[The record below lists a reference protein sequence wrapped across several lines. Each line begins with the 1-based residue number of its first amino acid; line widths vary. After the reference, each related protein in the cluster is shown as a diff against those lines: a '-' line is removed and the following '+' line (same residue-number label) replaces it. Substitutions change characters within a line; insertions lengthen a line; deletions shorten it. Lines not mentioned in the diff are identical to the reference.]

1 MSVRDRIRELF
12 LEPQPFY
19 ELAQAARLLGCP
31 PSEVERAIAEGE
43 IETPSTRAAYP
54 LAWQEIAVMLTS
66 QYAQA
71 VIEEAL
77 AEEADAVIPE
87 LVRLAELRVEIPRYQ
102 TAMIAKLASRENL
115 SVDEIVSRQF
125 LDLASA
131 ESEWLAKSILGFDAA
146 LRWPEA

>member
-1 MSVRDRIRELF
+1 MVSKTSSLRAPMLV
-12 LEPQPFY
+12 
-19 ELAQAARLLGCP
+19 LAQGSGCGKEF
-31 PSEVERAIAEGE
+31 SW
-43 IETPSTRAAYP
+43 TKP
-54 LAWQEIAVMLTS
+54 LRGALRPTS
-66 QYAQA
+66 QYAQE

-131 ESEWLAKSILGFDAA
+131 ESEWLAKSIPGFDAA